1 MLHTDLSHKNKFYQ
15 YQIANLLP
23 YYISIITWLIQCLQ
37 LLIFCMDHQKFEAN
51 VDYALLF
58 FFFMISKLSFLYCLI
73 ILLHL
78 ITSFSCTRSLLVP
91 YAYVSIESVDWILL
105 SSFKLNAILLISSV
119 KTCLSFW
126 IFTVCLI
133 LIYCFLRVLYDFL
146 RQFDFFLD
154 FLFYLKLNC
163 F

>member
-1 MLHTDLSHKNKFYQ
+1 MTD
-15 YQIANLLP
+15 P
-23 YYISIITWLIQCLQ
+23 VPPIINILYGSSEVWGQCWLCS
-37 LLIFCMDHQKFEAN
+37 F
-51 VDYALLF
+51 VV
-58 FFFMISKLSFLYCLI
+58 FFMISKLSFLYCLI

-78 ITSFSCTRSLLVP
+78 VTSFSCTRSLLVP
-91 YAYVSIESVDWILL
+91 YAYVSIESVDLILL

-133 LIYCFLRVLYDFL
+133 LIYCFVRVLYDFL

-154 FLFYLKLNC
+154 FLFYLKLSC